1 MTAPLGPFRLTAR
14 ILSSPAGIVYA
25 ALDPAGRP
33 VQVAL
38 LTRGAASDPAAR
50 DRFAAAVRS
59 FGPEVLAADTDDQ
72 GPWVIGT
79 GGLAGLLEPVLL
91 RGEAGGPGGPQFL
104 HHWAGRGEDPAF
116 PTGRHAGQD
125 GKKKA
130 EYPTFTGSPGSGGW
144 STDGTLSPAASRA
157 LAVLALLI
165 LALLLAGVVVL
176 LVWLLRSQ
184 PAELPV
190 EPVPT
195 LTTTEPG
202 SPTDSPGPSGSSG
215 PPTPDPSGT
224 TPVPTGPG
232 TGPTPGTTPW
242 PDDGGDNPL

>member
-59 FGPEVLAADTDDQ
+59 SGPGVLAADTEDQ
-72 GPWVIGT
+72 GPWAIG
-79 GGLAGLLEPVLL
+79 GGDLTGLLEPVLL
-91 RGEAGGPGGPQFL
+91 RGEGRGPQLL
-104 HHWAGRGEDPAF
+104 HHWIGREDPAF
-116 PTGRHAGQD
+116 PTGRRAEG
-125 GKKKA
+125 GGEKA
-130 EYPTFTGSPGSGGW
+130 EYPTFTGSPAPGNW
-144 STDGTLSPAASRA
+144 STDGTLSSAASRVLVA
-157 LAVLALLI
+157 LALLVLAVLLI
-165 LALLLAGVVVL
+165 GVAFL

-184 PAELPV
+184 PEPLPV
-190 EPVPT
+190 EPDPT
-195 LTTTEPG
+195 ATTTGPV
-202 SPTDSPGPSGSSG
+202 SPSPSPSGSGSQG

-224 TPVPTGPG
+224 TPMPTGPGSEPG
-232 TGPTPGTTPW
+232 TGPTPW
-242 PDDGGDNPL
+242 PGDDGDNPL

>member
-38 LTRGAASDPAAR
+38 LTKGAASDPAAR

-59 FGPEVLAADTDDQ
+59 AEAGVLAADTADQ
-72 GPWVIGT
+72 GPWVIGS
-79 GGLAGLLEPVLL
+79 GDLAGLLEPVLL
-91 RGEAGGPGGPQFL
+91 KDEGRGPRFL
-104 HHWAGRGEDPAF
+104 HHWVGREDPAF
-116 PTGRHAGQD
+116 PTGRRAEG
-125 GKKKA
+125 GGGKA
-130 EYPTFTGSPGSGGW
+130 EHPVFTGSPGTGNW
-144 STDGTLSPAASRA
+144 STDGTLSKAASRM
-157 LAVLALLI
+157 LAVLALLV
-165 LALLLAGVVVL
+165 LALLLIGIAVL

-184 PAELPV
+184 PAPLPV
-190 EPVPT
+190 EPEPT
-195 LTTTEPG
+195 VTTSEPA
-202 SPTDSPGPSGSSG
+202 SPTPSPSGSGTG

-224 TPVPTGPG
+224 TPVPTAPGPGPG
-232 TGPTPGTTPW
+232 TGPVPW

>member
-25 ALDPAGRP
+25 ALDPAGRQ

-50 DRFAAAVRS
+50 DRFAAAVRGS
-59 FGPEVLAADTDDQ
+59 GPEVVAADTEDQ

-79 GGLAGLLEPVLL
+79 GDLAGLLEPVLL
-91 RGEAGGPGGPQFL
+91 KDRAKGPQFL

-116 PTGRHAGQD
+116 PTGRRAGEA
-125 GKKKA
+125 GKSATKT
-130 EYPTFTGSPGSGGW
+130 EYPTFTGSPGTGNW
-144 STDGTLSPAASRA
+144 STDGTLSSAASRV
-157 LAVLALLI
+157 LVVLALVV
-165 LALLLAGVVVL
+165 LALLLAGIVLL

-184 PAELPV
+184 PEPLPT

-202 SPTDSPGPSGSSG
+202 SPSPTPSPSGSSG
-215 PPTPDPSGT
+215 TATPDPSGT
-224 TPVPTGPG
+224 PVPTLPGPGPG
-232 TGPTPGTTPW
+232 TGPTPW
-242 PDDGGDNPL
+242 PDDDGDNPL

>member
-14 ILSSPAGIVYA
+14 ILSSPAGVVYA
-25 ALDPAGRP
+25 ALDPAGRQ

-50 DRFAAAVRS
+50 DRFAGAVRGS
-59 FGPEVLAADTDDQ
+59 GAAVLAADTDDE
-72 GPWVIGT
+72 GPWAIGT
-79 GGLAGLLEPVLL
+79 GNLAGLLEPVLL
-91 RGEAGGPGGPQFL
+91 RGEASRGRGPQFL

-116 PTGRHAGQD
+116 PTGRREGRRGEPVEH
-125 GKKKA
+125 
-130 EYPTFTGSPGSGGW
+130 PSFTRAPGSGGW
-144 STDGTLSPAASRA
+144 STDGSLSPGAS
-157 LAVLALLI
+157 LMMAVLALI
-165 LALLLAGVVVL
+165 VLALLVLGVVIL

-190 EPVPT
+190 EPAPT
-195 LTTTEPG
+195 PTTESA
-202 SPTDSPGPSGSSG
+202 SPTPSPSPSGSSG

-224 TPVPTGPG
+224 TPAPTGPG
-232 TGPTPGTTPW
+232 TGPTPGPTPL